1 MAAHGGI
8 VPLAVTYLAFSDYER
23 PAMRMAALMG
33 LPVKFVFSHD
43 SIGIGRNGP
52 THQPVEILASLRAM
66 PNMLVL
72 RPADAV
78 EAAECWE
85 IALEHRTGPSTLV
98 FARQAL
104 PAVRMSHQVS
114 NLSRKGAYV
123 LAPATGSRK
132 VTLLATGSEV
142 QVALRAREQLQ
153 AECIGT
159 AVVSIPSWELFD
171 AQDQT
176 YREEVLGAGTVRV
189 AVEAAV
195 RFGWDRYLGT
205 RSAFVGMRGFGASG
219 PAEALY
225 EHFGITPAA
234 VAAEARRL
242 VNSH

>member
-1 MAAHGGI
+1 M
-8 VPLAVTYLAFSDYER
+8 
-23 PAMRMAALMG
+23 
-33 LPVKFVFSHD
+33 
-43 SIGIGRNGP
+43 
-52 THQPVEILASLRAM
+52 
-66 PNMLVL
+66 
-72 RPADAV
+72 
-78 EAAECWE
+78 
-85 IALEHRTGPSTLV
+85 
-98 FARQAL
+98 
-104 PAVRMSHQVS
+104 
-114 NLSRKGAYV
+114 
-123 LAPATGSRK
+123 
-132 VTLLATGSEV
+132 
-142 QVALRAREQLQ
+142 
-153 AECIGT
+153 
-159 AVVSIPSWELFD
+159 PSWELFD